1 MHPTYG
7 TPHRITLIA
16 GLAIATIAGL
26 VDLTT
31 LAHLVNIGTL
41 FAFVLVSIAVVIL
54 RRTRPDLPRAFR
66 VPIVPVVAGLAVVMC
81 VYLMLNLTGDTW
93 IRFLVWMAIGIVVYF
108 AYGRRHSRL
117 GLDYPPEGDS
127 LEGQPSGGSG
137 AGGSAGGQ
145 DSGK

>member
-1 MHPTYG
+1 
-7 TPHRITLIA
+7 
-16 GLAIATIAGL
+16 
-26 VDLTT
+26 
-31 LAHLVNIGTL
+31 
-41 FAFVLVSIAVVIL
+41 VLVSIAVVIL

-66 VPIVPVVAGLAVVMC
+66 VPLVPVVAGLAVVMC

-117 GLDYPPEGDS
+117 GLGKAPSES

-137 AGGSAGGQ
+137 AGSPSGGH
-145 DSGK
+145 DSRE